1 MPLLVA
7 LLLFSLLDAR
17 AHAECAETSALMHG
31 PETYN
36 GRIADG
42 RLFGA
47 TLEIDDPYASVVRGR
62 FFIAPDYRDIAVNGT
77 ITDHTVLR
85 LNAVDD
91 GRLVFEGVFLD
102 SYLERKNLTCDVVSG
117 RTGGVAAV
125 LSLAHIS
132 LPSADVTPEL
142 STINSAALA
151 VHRALLLGQP
161 NVVADY
167 IRFPLKL
174 QDVRDSEHP
183 YVIQTRREF
192 LRAYPHL
199 IDSKFMAGIKS
210 DVPHDLFR
218 HDEAYGMASGRIWFD
233 ADDAKIDVMNIGW

>member
-1 MPLLVA
+1 M
-7 LLLFSLLDAR
+7 
-17 AHAECAETSALMHG
+17 
-31 PETYN
+31 
-36 GRIADG
+36 
-42 RLFGA
+42 
-47 TLEIDDPYASVVRGR
+47 
-62 FFIAPDYRDIAVNGT
+62 
-77 ITDHTVLR
+77 
-85 LNAVDD
+85 
-91 GRLVFEGVFLD
+91 
-102 SYLERKNLTCDVVSG
+102 
-117 RTGGVAAV
+117 